1 MDMKNSVRIKKSTS
15 WITLA
20 VLCLGV
26 AALLL
31 FGARDVLRDVY
42 HEIHTSK
49 QVASDPLPKP
59 VDYNDIVNSTNQDDF
74 SDTNV
79 NTGEEL
85 TNTSAEGTT
94 KEHINGN
101 GAIPEEFLLNVP
113 FTSQAPNA
121 NWDQPY
127 QDACEEASV
136 LTVDFYYKEKKFTP
150 AVADEEI
157 LKFVE
162 FEKTYLGFYEST
174 TAAEIARV
182 IRAYLEYTHVDV
194 IDNPT
199 SNQIKAF
206 VAAGHPVIVP
216 AQGQQLG
223 NPNFTAPGPVYHM
236 FVVRGYTADQFITNG
251 VGTRNGENYRYDI
264 PVVMSAMHDWNGGDV
279 DNGAK
284 RIIVIYPDK

>member
-85 TNTSAEGTT
+85 TNTSAE
-94 KEHINGN
+94 
-101 GAIPEEFLLNVP
+101 
-113 FTSQAPNA
+113 
-121 NWDQPY
+121 
-127 QDACEEASV
+127 
-136 LTVDFYYKEKKFTP
+136 
-150 AVADEEI
+150 
-157 LKFVE
+157 
-162 FEKTYLGFYEST
+162 
-174 TAAEIARV
+174 
-182 IRAYLEYTHVDV
+182 
-194 IDNPT
+194 
-199 SNQIKAF
+199 
-206 VAAGHPVIVP
+206 
-216 AQGQQLG
+216 
-223 NPNFTAPGPVYHM
+223 
-236 FVVRGYTADQFITNG
+236 
-251 VGTRNGENYRYDI
+251 
-264 PVVMSAMHDWNGGDV
+264 
-279 DNGAK
+279 
-284 RIIVIYPDK
+284 